1 MRALICEKLGGPE
14 QLRIVELPIP
24 QPKMGEILVRVRF
37 AALNFFDS
45 LIIQGRYQQKP
56 EMPFSPSAEFAGEV
70 VAGEGWEAGTRV
82 AGFIGWGAAREYI
95 LVRAE
100 QLVIIPDGV
109 EDEAA
114 AGLAVTYGTAIH
126 GLQSR
131 AQLKPGESLAIL
143 GAAGGAGQAAIEI
156 GKILGAKIVACA
168 SSEEKLAD
176 AQRLGAD
183 VLIDYSQVDLKEAL
197 KAHTQGA
204 GVDVVYD
211 PVGGDLAEPALRATA
226 WGGRYLVVGFASG
239 DIPQIPANLL
249 LVKGSSLVGVH
260 WSAHAKRDAAGFQAE
275 FRQLLGL
282 VQAKKIAPQI
292 HASFALEDW
301 QGAYDVIVQ
310 RQARGKILLK
320 L

>member
-1 MRALICEKLGGPE
+1 M
-14 QLRIVELPIP
+14 
-24 QPKMGEILVRVRF
+24 
-37 AALNFFDS
+37 
-45 LIIQGRYQQKP
+45 
-56 EMPFSPSAEFAGEV
+56 
-70 VAGEGWEAGTRV
+70 
-82 AGFIGWGAAREYI
+82 
-95 LVRAE
+95 
-100 QLVIIPDGV
+100 
-109 EDEAA
+109 
-114 AGLAVTYGTAIH
+114 
-126 GLQSR
+126 
-131 AQLKPGESLAIL
+131 
-143 GAAGGAGQAAIEI
+143 
-156 GKILGAKIVACA
+156 
-168 SSEEKLAD
+168 
-176 AQRLGAD
+176 
-183 VLIDYSQVDLKEAL
+183 LIDYSQVDLKEAL

-239 DIPQIPANLL
+239 DIPQIPANLV